1 MAKFLVVAAA
11 VVLVVWSW
19 RLARRAR
26 KKDLRGMGPA
36 ARVYHRRFVP
46 MLPLLALLVAVTG
59 FAAVQGAG
67 AFAGAMGIVLGVVV
81 LTFGA
86 EWWAERRR
94 PGPVSPGRSRR

>member
-1 MAKFLVVAAA
+1 MAKLLIVASS

-26 KKDLRGMGPA
+26 KKDLRGRGPA

-46 MLPLLALLVAVTG
+46 MLPLIALLVAVTA
-59 FAAVQGAG
+59 FAAVQGSG
-67 AFAGAMGIVLGVVV
+67 AFVGAMGIVLAVVV

-86 EWWAERRR
+86 EWLAERRR
-94 PGPVSPGRSRR
+94 TT